1 MRFGEKA
8 MYKKISVS
16 IFLTVLLFVVNSCE
30 NNNGKEFNVDQ
41 SNNPSKAIPVE
52 AMVLNEKIIEQKFS
66 LTGVLVPQNSVDII
80 AEVSG
85 KIISINKN
93 LGDFIEANQTL
104 AAIDDVIPKSN
115 FEQAEA
121 QVLSSE
127 NNVKILKT
135 NLESDKL
142 LYENGDISKLQYE
155 NSVLGVKNAEA
166 QYLSAVALLS
176 VAKKNYDDTKIKSPI
191 SGFISRKNIN
201 IGTMVTTGTPV
212 YRTVDLSKMKMEVSV
227 PQEII
232 NKVKIG
238 DKAIITISALD
249 GKTFDGIVK
258 RISPE
263 ADKTT
268 GAFMI
273 EVLIDNKSNLIK
285 AGMTAKLELLLT
297 TQNKTLAI
305 PHYSL
310 VLKNGENYVY
320 KISNGTAK
328 LTEIEI
334 GESMGENIIVKNGLD
349 LKDTIVVVG
358 MNNLGVN
365 TKINIEELHY

>member
-41 SNNPSKAIPVE
+41 SNNTSKAIPVE
-52 AMVLNEKIIEQKFS
+52 AMVLNEKIIEQRFS

-104 AAIDDVIPKSN
+104 AEIDDVIPKSN

-135 NLESDKL
+135 NLDSDKL

-201 IGTMVTTGTPV
+201 IGTMVTAGIPV
-212 YRTVDLSKMKMEVSV
+212 YRIVDLSKMKMEVSV

-268 GAFMI
+268 GGFMI
-273 EVLIDNKSNLIK
+273 ELLIDNKSNLIK

-297 TQNKTLAI
+297 TQVKTLSI

-320 KISNGTAK
+320 KISKGIAK
-328 LTEIEI
+328 LTAIKI
-334 GESMGENIIVKNGLD
+334 GESMGENIIVKNGLYP
-349 LKDTIVVVG
+349 KDTIVVVG

-365 TKINIEELHY
+365 TKVNIEELHY

>member
-52 AMVLNEKIIEQKFS
+52 AMVLNEKIIEQRFS

-127 NNVKILKT
+127 NNFKILKT

-212 YRTVDLSKMKMEVSV
+212 YRIVDLSKMKMEVSV

-249 GKTFDGIVK
+249 NKTFDGIVK

-297 TQNKTLAI
+297 TQVKTLAI

-310 VLKNGENYVY
+310 VLKNDENYVY
-320 KISNGTAK
+320 KISKGIAK
-328 LTEIEI
+328 LTAIKI
-334 GESMGENIIVKNGLD
+334 GESMGENIIVKNGLYP
-349 LKDTIVVVG
+349 KDTIVVVG

-365 TKINIEELHY
+365 TKVNIEELHY